1 MILSP
6 PGPTPVHGELVMV
19 KILAVILVIA
29 LISLFNVGLA
39 LQRRQRMREEMERKF
54 DRRRPQW
61 KA

>member
-1 MILSP
+1 
-6 PGPTPVHGELVMV
+6 MV

-39 LQRRQRMREEMERKF
+39 RQRRQRIREEMERKF